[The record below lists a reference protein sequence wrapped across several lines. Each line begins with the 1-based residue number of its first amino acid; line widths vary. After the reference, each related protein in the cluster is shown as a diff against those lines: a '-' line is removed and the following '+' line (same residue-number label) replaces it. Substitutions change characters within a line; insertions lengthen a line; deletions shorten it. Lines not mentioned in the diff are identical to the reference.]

1 MNDFDFE
8 VTKEGTTLNIV
19 LGKKLTVQNAPAL
32 TDELSKYRGQ
42 DIVKVEFNATGL
54 MFLTSAGLRVVLFA
68 YQILGRSPEIV
79 FVNCA
84 KEIYQVFEHVG
95 LTSSIKFE
103 ESSEKRAQYRIN
115 MLCELD
121 HGEIEQYVSERKKS
135 LEDFSANN
143 DVVCYNLRMGQQDE

>member
-54 MFLTSAGLRVVLFA
+54 IYITSAGLRVVLFA

-103 ESSEKRAQYRIN
+103 ESLEKRAQYRIN
-115 MLCELD
+115 NLSELN
-121 HGEIEQYVSERKKS
+121 HGEIEQFVSERKQS

-143 DVVCYNLRMGQQDE
+143 DVVCYNMRIGQEDE

>member
-95 LTSSIKFE
+95 LT
-103 ESSEKRAQYRIN
+103 YRIN
-115 MLCELD
+115 KLCELD
-121 HGEIEQYVSERKKS
+121 HGEIEQYVSERKQS